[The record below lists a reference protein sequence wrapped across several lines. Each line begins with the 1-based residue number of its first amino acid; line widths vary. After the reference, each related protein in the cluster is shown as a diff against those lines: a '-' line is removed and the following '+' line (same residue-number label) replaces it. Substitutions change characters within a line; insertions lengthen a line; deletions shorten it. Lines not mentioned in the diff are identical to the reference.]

1 MKLTPNKWTNILW
14 FYLQKEK
21 KQLITKITKIRCS
34 KYNELSVYFQASKNE
49 ADHDGKR
56 KLFPITVLKTQKAD
70 YWMKDN

>member
-1 MKLTPNKWTNILW
+1 M
-14 FYLQKEK
+14 QKEK
-21 KQLITKITKIRCS
+21 KQLIIKITKIRCS

>member
-1 MKLTPNKWTNILW
+1 MKLTPNKWTNILQ

-56 KLFPITVLKTQKAD
+56 KLFPITVLKT
-70 YWMKDN
+70 